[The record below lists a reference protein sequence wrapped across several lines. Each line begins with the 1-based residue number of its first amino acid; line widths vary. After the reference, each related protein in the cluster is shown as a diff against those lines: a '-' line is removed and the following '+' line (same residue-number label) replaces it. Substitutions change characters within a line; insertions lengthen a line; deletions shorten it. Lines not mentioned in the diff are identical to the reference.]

1 MGFALHFLVGMT
13 VVKICILTDPVMCR
27 TGEGIGPKYLTRCPT
42 SELNF
47 KKKEKKIVFSF

>member
-1 MGFALHFLVGMT
+1 MGLALHFLVGMT